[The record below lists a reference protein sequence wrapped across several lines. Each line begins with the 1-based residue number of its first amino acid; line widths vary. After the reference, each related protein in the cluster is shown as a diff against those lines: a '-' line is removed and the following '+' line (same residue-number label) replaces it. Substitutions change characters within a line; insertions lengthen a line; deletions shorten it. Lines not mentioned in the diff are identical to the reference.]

1 MPVREGRLVPP
12 DRLDSGFD
20 AIRAWRGSTSKGFE
34 ELCYQLFKSDVPDGA
49 RAIRTGNPD
58 GGVEWYATLADG
70 TEQGWQAKHVHDV
83 DSLLNGMTASVRA
96 VVQDRPRLTRLT

>member
-1 MPVREGRLVPP
+1 MPP

-70 TEQGWQAKHVHDV
+70 TEVFCLRQSEALVL
-83 DSLLNGMTASVRA
+83 DSLF
-96 VVQDRPRLTRLT
+96 